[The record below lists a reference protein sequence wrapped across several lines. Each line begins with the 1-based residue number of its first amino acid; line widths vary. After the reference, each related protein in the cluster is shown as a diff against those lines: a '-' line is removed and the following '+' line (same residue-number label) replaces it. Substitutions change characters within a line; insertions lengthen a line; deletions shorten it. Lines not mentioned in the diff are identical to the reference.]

1 MTGVGTQPSDFP
13 PAGQELRLVRRFVE
27 LEGRRILELGSGDGR
42 LTRELGRLA
51 SSVVAVEP
59 DRALL
64 RTAQRAAASEGIAN
78 VSFRGGFAER
88 VRVAGAPFDVAF
100 FSWSL

>member
-1 MTGVGTQPSDFP
+1 MTGVGPQPSDFP
-13 PAGQELRLVRRFVE
+13 PPDLELRLVQRFVE
-27 LEGRRILELGSGDGR
+27 LEGRRILELGCGDGR
-42 LTRELGRLA
+42 LTRQLATLA

-59 DRALL
+59 DRASL
-64 RTAQRAAASEGIAN
+64 RRARRAAASEGIAN